1 MTRVGQ
7 IGERGLLQLIAGY
20 CSDRFGDDA
29 AVMGA
34 TQAGWEMVVTTD
46 MLVQGVHF
54 SPQTTSAY
62 DVGWRAGT
70 ANLSDLASMGA
81 DPWGLTI
88 ALGVPSD
95 TPVAWVE
102 GVYQGLAE
110 CAQQF
115 HTSIVG
121 GDTVRSPVPVLS
133 ITAIGQVPSHQIMRR
148 NQAQIGDVILSTGQ
162 HGLSRAGLALLLH
175 PHLQELI
182 SPENA
187 KFLIQCHQRPQ
198 PRLDVVTQI
207 RRLAND
213 APLAIAGMD
222 SSDGLADAIQQ
233 ICAASGVGASIDL
246 DTISIHPD
254 LHILAGSEALNW
266 VLFGG
271 EDFELVL
278 CLAPDLGERLL
289 CFLPSGEIIGR
300 IVPPEQGNLHQLQ
313 QNQGFQHF
321 IA

>member
-1 MTRVGQ
+1 MRVGQ

-20 CSDRFGDDA
+20 CGDRLGDDG

-34 TQAGWEMVVTTD
+34 TQLGWEMVVTTD

-70 ANLSDLASMGA
+70 ANLSDLAGMGA
-81 DPWGLTI
+81 DPWGLTV

-110 CAQQF
+110 CAQKF

-121 GDTVRSPVPVLS
+121 GDTVRSPVPILS
-133 ITAIGQVPSHQIMRR
+133 ITAIGQVPSHQIIRR

-162 HGLSRAGLALLLH
+162 HGLSRAGLELLLNPNRQALL
-175 PHLQELI
+175 
-182 SPENA
+182 SPQSAN
-187 KFLIQCHQRPQ
+187 FLIQCHQRPQ
-198 PRLDVVTQI
+198 PRLDVVSKLRQ
-207 RRLAND
+207 LVNH
-213 APLAIAGMD
+213 APLSIAGMD
-222 SSDGLADAIQQ
+222 TSDGLADAILQL
-233 ICAASGVGASIDL
+233 CTASGVEAVIDL
-246 DTISIHPD
+246 SAISIHPD
-254 LHILAGSEALNW
+254 LQILAGADALNW

-278 CLAPDLGERLL
+278 CLDPDLADRLL
-289 CFLPSGEIIGR
+289 CLLPSSEIIGR
-300 IVPPEQGNLHQLQ
+300 IVPPDQGNLHQLQ
-313 QNQGFQHF
+313 QNQAFQHF
-321 IA
+321 V

>member
-1 MTRVGQ
+1 MRVGQ
-7 IGERGLLQLIAGY
+7 IGERGLLQLIASY
-20 CSDRFGDDA
+20 CSDHFGDDG

-34 TQAGWEMVVTTD
+34 TKLGWEMVVTTD

-70 ANLSDLASMGA
+70 ANLSDLAGMGA
-81 DPWGLTI
+81 NPWGLTV
-88 ALGVPSD
+88 ALGVPAD

-110 CAQQF
+110 CAQKF

-121 GDTVRSPVPVLS
+121 GDTVRSPVPILS
-133 ITAIGQVPSHQIMRR
+133 ITAIGQAPSHQIIRR
-148 NQAQIGDVILSTGQ
+148 NQAQIGDFILSTGQ
-162 HGLSRAGLALLLH
+162 HGLSRAGLELLLH
-175 PHLQELI
+175 PHLQELV
-182 SPENA
+182 SPQNA

-198 PRLDVVTQI
+198 PRLDVVSQI
-207 RRLAND
+207 RQVAND

-233 ICAASGVGASIDL
+233 ICSASGVGAIIDL
-246 DTISIHPD
+246 NAISIHPD
-254 LHILAGSEALNW
+254 LHILAGAEALNW

-278 CLAPDLGERLL
+278 SLAPDLADRLL
-289 CFLPSGEIIGR
+289 CLLPSAEIIGR
-300 IVPPEQGNLHQLQ
+300 IVPPDQGNLDQLQ
-313 QNQGFQHF
+313 QNQAFQHF
-321 IA
+321 V